1 MAAALNLYA
10 EAPDDK
16 KPAALEKLTRLAE
29 FTEKNW
35 PDRPEADDARMAR
48 GQAKLVVGQ
57 VREAIDVFE
66 RVNPKSA
73 RYGVAMCL
81 AGAMLLAA
89 LRHGEVETRGR
100 PRRPSKWPPTAPRR
114 SSA

>member
-16 KPAALEKLTRLAE
+16 KPAALEKLTKLAE

-57 VREAIDVFE
+57 VREAIDIFE
-66 RVNPKSA
+66 RVNPKSE
-73 RYGVAMCL
+73 RYPLAMYL
-81 AGAMLLAA
+81 AGQYYG
-89 LRHGEVETRGR
+89 RSTRSKR
-100 PRRPSKWPPTAPRR
+100 RSPRRPATTGRWRPTATRR
-114 SSA
+114 SSV